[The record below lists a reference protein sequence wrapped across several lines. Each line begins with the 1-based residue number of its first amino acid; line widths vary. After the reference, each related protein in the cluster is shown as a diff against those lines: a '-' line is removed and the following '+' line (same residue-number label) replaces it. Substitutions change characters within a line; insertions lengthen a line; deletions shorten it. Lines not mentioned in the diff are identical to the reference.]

1 MASSPSRVFAALLPT
16 AGDIYRDENEPG
28 MGGHTVT
35 VQRTQNSARE
45 VQVTGSAEASCPAD
59 RATVSVSF
67 RNSKES
73 VNDVTNSISRRV
85 EYILQTLRQHHV
97 KGEELTVTRHI
108 YRADDLYH
116 MEALVMVVFSDFG
129 QMERVCIVLL
139 EKLDKSVCVSTPHFY
154 HSEECLSLLRRSVCV
169 AAVENARLKASEISS
184 MLGQTL
190 GHPLLVREEEATE
203 RDGGREGGEGRVGE
217 GVHRPSISATSRV
230 FVTFNLRHKDRTR
243 KKI

>member
-1 MASSPSRVFAALLPT
+1 MASSPSRVFAALLPA

-116 MEALVMVVFSDFG
+116 MEALIMLMS
-129 QMERVCIVLL
+129 RCKNL
-139 EKLDKSVCVSTPHFY
+139 E
-154 HSEECLSLLRRSVCV
+154 
-169 AAVENARLKASEISS
+169 SS
-184 MLGQTL
+184 IGS
-190 GHPLLVREEEATE
+190 
-203 RDGGREGGEGRVGE
+203 EGGDVATNSAWDTFQRYCCLENSQKV
-217 GVHRPSISATSRV
+217 VKTSAATSSLVCQLCCTWELWHRFPNSHV
-230 FVTFNLRHKDRTR
+230 CLNILVCSFMCLKSQSVV
-243 KKI
+243 